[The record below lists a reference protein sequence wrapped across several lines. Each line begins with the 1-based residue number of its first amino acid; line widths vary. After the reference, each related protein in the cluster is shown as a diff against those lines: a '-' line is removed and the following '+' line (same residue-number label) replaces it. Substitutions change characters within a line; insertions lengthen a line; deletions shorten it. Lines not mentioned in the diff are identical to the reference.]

1 MWKLR
6 LLVRI
11 FFTYGKRKFT
21 FTCFF
26 WVSSD
31 IFQSTVQK
39 KHDWKIHKSSQHP
52 KTPKKNTGHW
62 SSTRTSHDGHDPM
75 FCRRGPWV
83 FSNAQQTSGAP
94 QSWELEKKWV
104 GVVGWKKLI
113 IEFFFLFLVVIDGV
127 LCPFCF
133 FFRCS
138 RCSCSCCYSCC
149 RCPCPSS
156 CSISFLMMLTAT
168 ATTTS
173 FQQLVPLV
181 FFSSFRK
188 FTEFLNGNNILGV
201 CWLKICSLRHLMTT
215 TSLGGLRCRW
225 VIKGFDRLQHP
236 LESDIAR
243 SI

>member
-1 MWKLR
+1 MAMIQCFAGEVLGCFQMHSRRWEPLRVGSWK
-6 LLVRI
+6 
-11 FFTYGKRKFT
+11 KSE
-21 FTCFF
+21 
-26 WVSSD
+26 WVS
-31 IFQSTVQK
+31 
-39 KHDWKIHKSSQHP
+39 
-52 KTPKKNTGHW
+52 
-62 SSTRTSHDGHDPM
+62 
-75 FCRRGPWV
+75 
-83 FSNAQQTSGAP
+83 
-94 QSWELEKKWV
+94 WV
-104 GVVGWKKLI
+104 GKSLLLS
-113 IEFFFLFLVVIDGV
+113 FFFFFYLLLTVFCVLSVFFL
-127 LCPFCF
+127 
-133 FFRCS
+133 FRCS

-156 CSISFLMMLTAT
+156 CSISFLMMLTAA

-188 FTEFLNGNNILGV
+188 FTEFLNGNNILRV
-201 CWLKICSLRHLMTT
+201 CWLKICILRHLMTT

>member
-52 KTPKKNTGHW
+52 KTPKKKHRTLVLNTNIPWWPW
-62 SSTRTSHDGHDPM
+62 SNVLQERSLGVFKCTADVGSPSELGAGKKVSG
-75 FCRRGPWV
+75 CRG
-83 FSNAQQTSGAP
+83 
-94 QSWELEKKWV
+94 LEKAYYWV
-104 GVVGWKKLI
+104 
-113 IEFFFLFLVVIDGV
+113 FFLFLVVIDGV